1 MARETVSAGR
11 AHMPDGDESAV
22 FDALAEGRLTHE
34 DAFVSLYRA
43 YGQITRAWFAQRV
56 PAADVDDLLQDVWS
70 IFWRRWREWVPSEG
84 TATSDRRP
92 VLSFLS
98 RTCHLTLIAHRRLT
112 GDGAIGSIE
121 TMEPLVAGPRAATRD
136 VEPGELDDIVGA
148 ATQEMASRRAAIVEL
163 DDVRLSLKE
172 LGARLE
178 SSGGTDEL
186 ATSRWTVRQVIAHLA
201 SWAARTRIELESL
214 VEGTDLPEP
223 IHFERDGGPR
233 EWNQRAVDERDG
245 RTLASLVEEFDVE
258 TAQTADIVARMPNE
272 LLRQVAVLPRTSG
285 TRAVAWRMPI
295 ATLVIGTCW
304 HVRYHL
310 TRLARFS

>member
-1 MARETVSAGR
+1 MARETVSAGLL
-11 AHMPDGDESAV
+11 HMPDGEESTV
-22 FDALAEGRLTHE
+22 FAALAEGRLTHE
-34 DAFVSLYRA
+34 DAFVTLYRA
-43 YGQITRAWFAQRV
+43 YGQLTRAWFAQRV

-112 GDGAIGSIE
+112 GEGAIGSIE

-310 TRLARFS
+310 TRLAGFS